1 MLSTTQFVLIC
12 FLLLI
17 CSVLSFFAGRSG
29 RKLKII
35 TIKEHDTIEIHQE
48 IPSKLSDFLV
58 EEEAFVPGEE
68 NAK

>member
-1 MLSTTQFVLIC
+1 VLSTTQLVLIC
-12 FLLLI
+12 FLVLI

-35 TIKEHDTIEIHQE
+35 TIKEHDTIEIHEE

-58 EEEAFVPGEE
+58 EEEAFVPGED
-68 NAK
+68 NVK

>member
-1 MLSTTQFVLIC
+1 
-12 FLLLI
+12 LI

-35 TIKEHDTIEIHQE
+35 TIKEHDTIEIHEE

>member
-1 MLSTTQFVLIC
+1 MLSTTQLVLIC
-12 FLLLI
+12 FLVLI

-35 TIKEHDTIEIHQE
+35 TIKQHDTIEIHEE

-58 EEEAFVPGEE
+58 EEEAFVPGED
-68 NAK
+68 NVK